1 MKKAITLTQ
10 KWSTEVKPKPPF
22 NFDGSIYHPAHFPTP
37 TEEYQ
42 PGKWWQTM
50 RFLGIPLGIKMEN
63 QGTTNKPKI
72 KLTIYSQKPLR
83 KDFKERLVEEI
94 KYRFELNLDLSK
106 FNQKFKNDKILGP
119 VLKKWLGRRS
129 KCGYSL
135 YESLMIYI
143 VLQNATVRRTIQ
155 MMNALLEKYGDKV
168 KFDNKEFW
176 VFWTPEKL
184 ARASEKELRN
194 LKVGYRAK
202 SLKRISESFAKGEF
216 DEKKLRK
223 KSPEELKK
231 ELIKLY
237 GIGPNSASYM
247 LFEVFH
253 NHEIFDV
260 LPPWEQKIYSKL
272 LYNKPLVPVKK
283 ILSDINKRWGKWKRL
298 AADYVWHDLFWRH
311 QQEPIDWLE
320 REIRR

>member
-1 MKKAITLTQ
+1 MKKAKPLSK
-10 KWSTEVKPKPPF
+10 KWETELFPKPPF

-37 TEEYQ
+37 TEEYK

-50 RFLGIPLGIKMEN
+50 RFQEKPLGIKMEN

-72 KLTIYSQKPLR
+72 KLTIYSREPLR
-83 KDFKERLVEEI
+83 EVFKKQLIDEI
-94 KYRFELNLDLSK
+94 KYRFELNLDLSE

-155 MMNALLEKYGDKV
+155 MMNALLEKYGDRV

-176 VFWTPEKL
+176 VMWLPEKL
-184 ARASEKELRN
+184 AQASEEKLRE

-202 SLKRISESFAKGEF
+202 SLKRISESFAQREF
-216 DEKKLRK
+216 DEKKLRQ
-223 KSPEELKK
+223 KSPEEIKDKLT
-231 ELIKLY
+231 KLY

-253 NHEIFDV
+253 NHEVLDI
-260 LPPWEQKIYSKL
+260 LPPWEQKIYSRL
-272 LYNKPLVPVKK
+272 LYNKPLVPAKK
-283 ILSDINKRWGKWKRL
+283 ILADINKRWGKWKRL

-311 QQEPIDWLE
+311 KQKPIDWLE
-320 REIRR
+320 KEIRR

>member
-1 MKKAITLTQ
+1 MKKPIALFRKWTL
-10 KWSTEVKPKPPF
+10 EVKPKPPF

-50 RFLGIPLGIKMEN
+50 RFQGIPLGIRMEN
-63 QGTTNKPKI
+63 RGTTNKPKI
-72 KLTIYSQKPLR
+72 RLTVYSQKPLR
-83 KDFKERLVEEI
+83 EDFIQESVKEI
-94 KYRFELNLDLSK
+94 KYRFELDLDLSE
-106 FNQKFKNDKILGP
+106 FNKKFKNDKILGS

-135 YESLMIYI
+135 YESLMISI

-176 VFWTPEKL
+176 VIWPPEKL

-202 SLKRISESFAKGEF
+202 SLKQISQSFAKGEF

-223 KSPEELKK
+223 KPPEELKN

-237 GIGPNSASYM
+237 GIGSNSASYM

-253 NHEIFDV
+253 NHKVFDV
-260 LPPWEQKIYSKL
+260 LPPWEQKIYSRL
-272 LYNKPLVPVKK
+272 LYNKRLVPAKK
-283 ILSDINKRWGKWKRL
+283 ILSDIDKRWGKWKRL

-311 QQEPIDWLE
+311 KQKPIDWLE
-320 REIRR
+320 KEIRR

>member
-1 MKKAITLTQ
+1 MKKLIILSQ
-10 KWSTEVKPKPPF
+10 KWSTEIFPKSPF

-50 RFLGIPLGIKMEN
+50 RFQGILLGIKMEN
-63 QGTTNKPKI
+63 QGTTTKPKI
-72 KLTIYSQKPLR
+72 KLTVYSQEQLTEV
-83 KDFKERLVEEI
+83 FKKNLVEEI
-94 KYRFELNLDLSK
+94 KYRFELNLDLSD
-106 FNQKFKNDKILGP
+106 FNKNFKNDKILGP
-119 VLKKWLGRRS
+119 VLKRWLGRRS

-155 MMNALLEKYGDKV
+155 MMNTLLEKCGEKV
-168 KFDNKEFW
+168 SFDNKEFW
-176 VFWTPEKL
+176 VFWSPEKM
-184 ARASEKELRN
+184 ARASEEELRG

-202 SLKRISESFAKGEF
+202 SLKRISESFAQEKF
-216 DEKKLRK
+216 DEEELRK
-223 KSPEELKK
+223 KSPEEQKQ

-260 LPPWEQKIYSKL
+260 LPPWEQKIYSRL
-272 LYNKPLVPVKK
+272 LYNKELVPAQK
-283 ILSDINKRWGKWKRL
+283 ILADIEKRWGRWKRL

-311 QQEPIDWLE
+311 QKKPISWLE
-320 REIRR
+320 REIRL

>member
-1 MKKAITLTQ
+1 MKKTLDLTQ
-10 KWSTEVKPKPPF
+10 KWSTEAFPKSPF

-50 RFLGIPLGIKMEN
+50 RFQRKPLGIKMEN

-72 KLTIYSQKPLR
+72 KLTIYSPHPLSA
-83 KDFKERLVEEI
+83 DFKKSLVKEI
-94 KYRFELNLDLSK
+94 KYRFELNLDLTE
-106 FNQKFKNDKILGP
+106 FNKKFKNDKILGP
-119 VLKKWLGRRS
+119 VLKRWLGRRL

-143 VLQNATVRRTIQ
+143 VLQNAAVRRTIQ
-155 MMNALLEKYGDKV
+155 MMSALLEKYGDRV
-168 KFDNKEFW
+168 KFDDKKYW
-176 VFWTPEKL
+176 VFWPPEKL
-184 ARASEKELRN
+184 AQASEEELRK

-202 SLKRISESFAKGEF
+202 SLKRISESFAQGEF
-216 DEKKLRK
+216 DEKELRK
-223 KSPEELKK
+223 KSPEELRQ

-247 LFEVFH
+247 LYEVFH
-253 NHEIFDV
+253 NHDVFDV
-260 LPPWEQKIYSKL
+260 LPPWEQKIYSRL
-272 LYNKPLVPVKK
+272 LYNKTLVPTKN
-283 ILSDINKRWGKWKRL
+283 ILADIDKRWGKWKRL

-311 QQEPIDWLE
+311 QKKPIPWLAK
-320 REIRR
+320 EIRR

>member
-1 MKKAITLTQ
+1 MKKARPLSETWT
-10 KWSTEVKPKPPF
+10 TEIFPKSPF
-22 NFDGSIYHPAHFPTP
+22 NFDGSVYHPAHFPTP

-42 PGKWWQTM
+42 PGRWWQTM
-50 RFLGIPLGIKMEN
+50 YFQEKSLGIKMEN
-63 QGTTNKPKI
+63 QGITNKPKI
-72 KLTIYSQKPLR
+72 KLNVYSQNTLTEE
-83 KDFKERLVEEI
+83 FKENLVEEI
-94 KYRFELNLDLSK
+94 KYRFEFNLDLSE
-106 FNQKFKNDKILGP
+106 FNEKFKNDKILGP

-143 VLQNATVRRTIQ
+143 ILQNTTVRRTIQ
-155 MMNALLEKYGDKV
+155 MMNVLLEKYGDKV
-168 KFDNKEFW
+168 KFDEKEFW
-176 VFWTPEKL
+176 VFWSPEKL
-184 ARASEKELRN
+184 ARASEKELRD

-202 SLKRISESFAKGEF
+202 SLKRISENFVQGKF
-216 DEKKLRK
+216 DEKKLRQ

-253 NHEIFDV
+253 NHEVFDV
-260 LPPWEQKIYSKL
+260 LPPWEQKIYSRL
-272 LYNKPLVPVKK
+272 LYDKPLVPAKK
-283 ILSDINKRWGKWKRL
+283 ILVDINKRWGKWKRL

-311 QQEPIDWLE
+311 QTKPIDWLE
-320 REIRR
+320 KEIRR